1 LKLTIKSVDELL
13 EEEVWQMINSGE
25 DEQKELGESI
35 EKILKRFLKCSKT
48 IPRTAL
54 DQKLDEF
61 EKDFGNYE
69 AFKKARETLNNN

>member
-1 LKLTIKSVDELL
+1 LKPEKNEPENQKS
-13 EEEVWQMINSGE
+13 QSATTTG
-25 DEQKELGESI
+25 
-35 EKILKRFLKCSKT
+35 SKT

-69 AFKKARETLNNN
+69 AFKKARETLNKE